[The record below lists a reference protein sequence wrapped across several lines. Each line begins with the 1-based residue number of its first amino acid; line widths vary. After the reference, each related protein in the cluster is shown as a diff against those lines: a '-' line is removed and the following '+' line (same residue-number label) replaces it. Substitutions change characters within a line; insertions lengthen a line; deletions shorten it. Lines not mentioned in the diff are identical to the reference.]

1 MSLNLG
7 GMQAL
12 SLMSGT
18 IDYSQIVQQLYQ
30 VARQPGDALNQTIQ
44 TLQSKQNDWSNIA
57 SLAGKLQDA
66 LMALADS
73 STFSSFTTSVGG
85 TDTDAITATASGS
98 AVPGTYN
105 ISVTAGAPATFTSS
119 AGIGAAPTMS
129 TALSSP
135 VFSQPVTAGNVTVT
149 VGATSK
155 TISISGSDTIQS
167 VIDNINTAFGS
178 TVISGAAIT
187 NNQLTFTN
195 ASGQTLVF
203 GSAGDTSNFFQV
215 IGLDGVQ
222 VGAGENKT
230 SGLLGHV
237 QLTSYLHSANFAMS
251 VTATNGDMQI
261 NGVDITY
268 NAQTDTLQAIINRI
282 NSSAAGVTASYDP
295 LTDTITLTSKT
306 SQPITVSDV
315 PGMGNLA
322 AALNIA
328 GTSQPG
334 TPWSYT
340 INGSSGTSAGPT
352 VSNVI
357 PGVTFTIQSSG
368 SCTLTVAQDTSTL
381 TKNVQA
387 FVDAFNTLYKQLQ
400 TYTQKGGDLQGDAA
414 MAQLAFKYMNDV
426 LSNGLPGVP
435 SQYASLTVQAIGINN
450 GAVGSAPGTTNSL
463 QVDTNTLIQAFQD
476 DPNKVA
482 SLLTGMATK
491 LNNDLVNLTGQFNSL
506 TPISPSNMNLV
517 GIAQA
522 EQNMYSNMIN
532 DTLQQQQTIYD
543 QAQAEAQ
550 QLMAEFQQL
559 QQYQAQA
566 AMEQAALRGLLSTIG

>member
-44 TLQSKQNDWSNIA
+44 TLQLKQNDWSNIA

-66 LMALADS
+66 LVTLADT

-85 TDTDAITATASGS
+85 TDANAITATASTS
-98 AVPGTYN
+98 AAPGTYN
-105 ISVTAGAPATFTSS
+105 ITVTAGSAAVFTSS
-119 AGIGAAPTMS
+119 SGIGAAPTMS
-129 TALSSP
+129 TALSSQ
-135 VFSQPVTAGNVTVT
+135 VFSQPVTAGSVTVT
-149 VGATSK
+149 VGNISK
-155 TISISGSDTIQS
+155 TISVSGTDTLQS

-178 TVISGAAIT
+178 TVISGASIT
-187 NNQLTFTN
+187 GNQLTFTN

-203 GSAGDTSNFFQV
+203 GSAGDTSNLFQV

-222 VGAGENKT
+222 VAGGANGT

-237 QLTSYLHSANFAMS
+237 QLTTYLQSANFATS
-251 VTATNGDMQI
+251 VTATNGDMKI
-261 NGVDITY
+261 NNVDITY
-268 NAQTDTLQAIINRI
+268 NAQTDTLQGIINKI
-282 NSSAAGVTASYDP
+282 NSSAAGVTASYNP
-295 LTDTITLTSKT
+295 LTDEITLTSKT

-315 PGMGNLA
+315 TGNLA

-328 GTSQPG
+328 GTSPAG
-334 TPWSYT
+334 KPWSYT
-340 INGSSGTSAGPT
+340 INGTSGTSAGPT

-368 SCTLTVAQDTSTL
+368 SCTLTVAQDTDVL

-426 LSNGLPGVP
+426 LSNGLPGVAP
-435 SQYASLTVQAIGINN
+435 QYANLTVQAIGINN

-463 QVDTNTLIQAFQD
+463 QVNTNALVQAFQN
-476 DPNKVA
+476 DPNQVQ

-491 LNNDLVNLTGQFNSL
+491 LNSDLTNLTGQFNNL
-506 TPISPSNMNLV
+506 TPISPSNMNMV
-517 GIAQA
+517 GIAQS
-522 EQNMYSNMIN
+522 EQNMYSKMIS

-543 QAQAEAQ
+543 QAQAQAQ
-550 QLMAEFQQL
+550 QLMAQFQQL

-566 AMEQAALRGLLSTIG
+566 AMEQAALRGLFSITG